1 MGWFM
6 RVKLEALP
14 IVDIDNMGAAVLAL
28 ASVSV
33 EPQVLKRM
41 VADHKTQLR
50 KYCKD
55 YRSLAEIDAYAIE
68 QKQSGKWVGMY
79 GTWKRVGPYL
89 VFFSAIGVAVRLG
102 FPADPRACI
111 IRTGPSTWRT
121 CNLSAMERD
130 FEDSMAQN
138 VEDSSETQVEPR
150 SPIRPKAKTKRK
162 VRPKR
167 EYACVVSA
175 NGKYYHRPNC
185 RLVKSIC
192 DENLVG
198 FYSTSEP
205 KALGFER
212 CSRCKPFQAKTKP
225 NAKYRGKA
233 KRRNTYWGS
242 ATGQCFHRLKCQL
255 VKSIKKEDLIAFDS
269 IEEAKGFGYK
279 KCRRCNP

>member
-1 MGWFM
+1 MGLFM
-6 RVKLEALP
+6 RLKLDALP

-130 FEDSMAQN
+130 FEDSF
-138 VEDSSETQVEPR
+138 DSTLDT
-150 SPIRPKAKTKRK
+150 AKYPY
-162 VRPKR
+162 V
-167 EYACVVSA
+167 
-175 NGKYYHRPNC
+175 G
-185 RLVKSIC
+185 SIC
-192 DENLVG
+192 GNTFHRSGYPCAEGIPAENVH
-198 FYSTSEP
+198 
-205 KALGFER
+205 GFE
-212 CSRCKPFQAKTKP
+212 SITDAK
-225 NAKYRGKA
+225 
-233 KRRNTYWGS
+233 
-242 ATGQCFHRLKCQL
+242 
-255 VKSIKKEDLIAFDS
+255 DS
-269 IEEAKGFGYK
+269 GYK
-279 KCRRCNP
+279 PCTKSLSE